1 MKEKEYKSLVKQL
14 SVKENKFANIL
25 IAFIFGGIMG
35 VLAET
40 LANFI
45 SNAYQLPI
53 DEGYLYTSIIVVCI
67 ASICTGLGFFD
78 KIVSFAKAGLIVPT
92 TGFAHSMMSAALDYK
107 HEGPIYGIG
116 SNVFKLAGSVI
127 FYGVVS
133 AWFFGLVR
141 YLWEVLL

>member
-1 MKEKEYKSLVKQL
+1 MKEKEYKSLVQRL

-92 TGFAHSMMSAALDYK
+92 TGFAHSMTCSSLDYK
-107 HEGPIYGIG
+107 KEGFTKGIG
-116 SNVFKLAGSVI
+116 GNIFKLTGSIILYTIVI
-127 FYGVVS
+127 
-133 AWFFGLVR
+133 AFFVALIKGCLS
-141 YLWEVLL
+141 